1 MEPLTIAG
9 ALIKGIAPKGVEFL
23 QEGINKKF
31 NPDEIQKA
39 LHRAIEKATEE
50 ERQLFR
56 RCPRD
61 SWKSVSNFLHQ
72 FFEQQVE
79 ELQKPLKQ
87 GVLPDVAFLVKA
99 FKKADKDFFGEPGK
113 LNSPFIEPWLKV
125 FCQTYFENIRPF
137 LKFQVAK
144 EDYFQ
149 QLANWFDDVK
159 FAGMPVAG
167 QEVEKSEKLAQI
179 FVMPDVVEDVG
190 TDFVFDLGNYGG
202 KDARQQALLD
212 QQRLRASSKPSGRK
226 FLASQL
232 LQQTDSKKFVLLGAP
247 GSGKTTLA
255 SYFAVM
261 LAQGKTE
268 KLGLD
273 PDVDY
278 LPIIIRIRDLA
289 REEKVSILEFAKDF
303 AEKRLTVKDL
313 PTGFF
318 NYWLEDG
325 RAVILLDGLDEVAE
339 TGKRYDI
346 VSRIENFLGQFPKN
360 LAIITSRP
368 AGYKRDFFRTEEFPH
383 FELQAFG
390 DDKVEEF
397 INRWY
402 DSRVKDQAEATRR
415 KESLQKA
422 LEENERIK
430 LLARNPLLLTI
441 IALIHRYQAVLPK
454 ERFKLYDKAVETLI
468 ISWDA
473 KKEITAHKKLQYL
486 SLDDLRRILEIIA
499 YWIHTEGNTGD
510 QEGGTL
516 IDCKELLGKLKRE
529 IKTLKGILPYE
540 AKEEAKRFLSLIQ
553 ERTGLLN
560 EQGQDCYAFVH
571 KTFQEYLCAQAIDY
585 DADNEGDFEIILD
598 HIRSH
603 LHDPHWREVL
613 LLLIA
618 QQKPK
623 KAAKAIRAILNNGS
637 DYEQWLHRDLFFAG
651 SCLAEDIK
659 GLEVADAD
667 LVEEILSRLVALE
680 VSEGSK
686 IGRRVRDNVFGTLR
700 RLYETAFEKQAL
712 DLLKGEEDRIH
723 KVALQVYRAELGEK
737 ECVKVELLNIL
748 RNEGPLLHIPN
759 EALVFIGYKSANIY
773 TTIEV
778 FSRLFPKKGIY
789 GITMDHAK
797 VAVSKFGNCFK
808 DITKDLI
815 ELKENETILIRS
827 GVAYALGFLG
837 DSSEEVI
844 IALLELLNDKNAN
857 VRDSAA
863 EALIRL
869 GKASEEVVTALLLLL
884 NDDDSEVRR
893 RALLS
898 LGRSRN
904 ASKGVVNALL
914 SFLGDYD
921 SKVRNS
927 TAVALS
933 WLGEISEEVV
943 TTLLSLLNDDDSKV
957 RSSAAQALSELGK
970 ISEEL
975 VTTLLSLLNDDD
987 SIIRSSAAKAL
998 SKLGEISEELV
1009 TTSLSLL
1016 NDDDSTIRFSSAY
1029 VLGKSGKA
1037 SEEVVTALLP
1047 LLRDN
1052 YSYVR
1057 SNAAMALGNLGK
1069 QNHSILPQLVQW
1081 LQENED
1087 YPHLGDGINALWQI
1101 VNETS

>member
-1 MEPLTIAG
+1 MEPITTGAIAG
-9 ALIKGIAPKGVEFL
+9 WAAECITVKGVEFL
-23 QEGINKKF
+23 LKGANSQLKGNDVRKAINKG
-31 NPDEIQKA
+31 IQVVT
-39 LHRAIEKATEE
+39 EKHNL
-50 ERQLFR
+50 LFY
-56 RCPRD
+56 RCPPDFIKR
-61 SWKSVSNFLHQ
+61 FLNQ
-72 FFEQQVE
+72 FFEQQVK
-79 ELQKPLKQ
+79 ELQKPLNGEGQ
-87 GVLPDVAFLVKA
+87 SDVDFLAKA
-99 FKKADKDFFGEPGK
+99 FEKTGKEFFGDKGELDNQLIK
-113 LNSPFIEPWLKV
+113 PWLKV
-125 FCQTYFENIRPF
+125 FCQTYFANTNAF

-202 KDARQQALLD
+202 EDARQQALLD

-232 LQQTDSKKFVLLGAP
+232 LQQTDSKKFILLGAP

-261 LAQGKTE
+261 LAQGETE

-289 REEKVSILEFAKDF
+289 REENVSILEFAKDF

-318 NYWLEDG
+318 NYCLEDG

-346 VSRIENFLGQFPKN
+346 VSRIENFLGQFPEN

-402 DSRVKDQAEATRR
+402 DSRVKDQAEAARR

-516 IDCKELLGKLKRE
+516 IDCEELLGKLKRE
-529 IKTLKGILPYE
+529 IKTLKGIQLYE
-540 AKEEAKRFLSLIQ
+540 AENEAERFLSLIQ

-585 DADNEGDFEIILD
+585 EADNEGDFEIILD
-598 HIRSH
+598 HVITH

-623 KAAKAIRAILNNGS
+623 KAAKAIRVILNKGS

-659 GLEVADAD
+659 GLGVADSG
-667 LVEEILSRLVALE
+667 LVEEILSQLLALE
-680 VSEGSK
+680 MSDDNRVGWQIREQGFK
-686 IGRRVRDNVFGTLR
+686 TARRFC
-700 RLYETAFEKQAL
+700 ETAFEEQFL
-712 DLLKGEEDRIH
+712 GLLKGEGEKID
-723 KVALQVYRAELGEK
+723 KVRLQKYRAELGEREDAITSLIK
-737 ECVKVELLNIL
+737 LCKNDDYDVRSRAPLAFVTLGEVSEKVISTLISLLSDHDEQVRSYTAIAVNNLGKISGEVLTALIHLLSDDYAEVRGSAADALARLGEL
-748 RNEGPLLHIPN
+748 
-759 EALVFIGYKSANIY
+759 
-773 TTIEV
+773 
-778 FSRLFPKKGIY
+778 
-789 GITMDHAK
+789 
-797 VAVSKFGNCFK
+797 
-808 DITKDLI
+808 
-815 ELKENETILIRS
+815 
-827 GVAYALGFLG
+827 
-837 DSSEEVI
+837 SEEVVNV
-844 IALLELLNDKNAN
+844 LLPLLGNGNPLERSWTAYTLSK
-857 VRDSAA
+857 
-863 EALIRL
+863 L
-869 GKASEEVVTALLLLL
+869 GKASEDVLSTSLFLL
-884 NDDDSEVRR
+884 NEKD
-893 RALLS
+893 
-898 LGRSRN
+898 
-904 ASKGVVNALL
+904 
-914 SFLGDYD
+914 FL
-921 SKVRNS
+921 
-927 TAVALS
+927 
-933 WLGEISEEVV
+933 
-943 TTLLSLLNDDDSKV
+943 V
-957 RSSAAQALSELGK
+957 RSGAAYALSELGRT
-970 ISEEL
+970 SENL
-975 VTTLLSLLNDDD
+975 VNVLLPLLDDEHFVV
-987 SIIRSSAAKAL
+987 RYAAA
-998 SKLGEISEELV
+998 SGLGI
-1009 TTSLSLL
+1009 
-1016 NDDDSTIRFSSAY
+1016 
-1029 VLGKSGKA
+1029 SGKA
-1037 SEEVVTALLP
+1037 SEDVLSALLS
-1047 LLRDN
+1047 LFNDN
-1052 YSYVR
+1052 DFLVR
-1057 SNAAMALGNLGK
+1057 VAAASALGNLGK
-1069 QNHSILPQLVQW
+1069 ASNNVVSTLFSTISNDVSLVKFAAAASLYDLGKASEKVLSTLLALLRDGDFQVRQSSANALGRLGKQDFHILPQLVQW

-1087 YPHLGDGINALWQI
+1087 YPNLGDGINALWQI
-1101 VNETS
+1101 VN